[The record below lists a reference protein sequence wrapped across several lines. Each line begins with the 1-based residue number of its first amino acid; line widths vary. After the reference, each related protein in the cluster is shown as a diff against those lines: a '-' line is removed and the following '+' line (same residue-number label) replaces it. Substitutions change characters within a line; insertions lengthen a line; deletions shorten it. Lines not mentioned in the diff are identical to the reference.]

1 MLSVMTMQLNIH
13 ARTFSAKF
21 LPLLNDYS
29 HRWEIYK
36 GSAGSGKSHF
46 ITQKIIIKALR
57 EKRRVMICRRYGTTM
72 RNSVFKLFK
81 DVIESFKITHLTR
94 IKESDM
100 SITLPNGSE
109 IIFVGLDN
117 EEKLLS
123 IAGIT
128 DVFIEEVYE
137 VPKEI
142 VDQLN
147 LRMRGKAPNQ
157 QIYMAFNPISA
168 KHWLYDFC
176 EGSTRPESSIY
187 SQSTFRDNPFL
198 PDEYVK
204 ALEDMYRTNPNKA
217 RVFCDGNWGA
227 DVEGLVYKNHVLSDF
242 DINELIKQGLEVRV
256 GIDWGFVDPTTVVVS
271 LFDKPKK
278 EIYIIGEFYKRGAT
292 LEEIKDGIIQLGI
305 SKQKMYC
312 DGAEPDKVDYL
323 RRNGFNAVS
332 AKKGAGSVKAGISFL
347 QDMKIICHESCVNVA
362 AELENYVYL
371 KDKKTGQYIEDSY
384 DHDFSH
390 TMDALRYSYSDLYS
404 AARLTSAK
412 LMLGI

>member
-1 MLSVMTMQLNIH
+1 MTMQLNIH

-128 DVFIEEVYE
+128 DIFIEEVYE

-176 EGSTRPESSIY
+176 EGATRPESSIY

-227 DVEGLVYKNHVLSDF
+227 DVEGLVYKNHVVSDF

-292 LEEIKDGIIQLGI
+292 LEEIKDGIVQLGI

>member
-1 MLSVMTMQLNIH
+1 MQLNIH

-227 DVEGLVYKNHVLSDF
+227 DVEGLVYKNHILSDF

-292 LEEIKDGIIQLGI
+292 LEEIKDGIVQLGI

>member
-1 MLSVMTMQLNIH
+1 MQLNIH

-128 DVFIEEVYE
+128 DIFIEEVYE

-227 DVEGLVYKNHVLSDF
+227 DVEGLVYKNHVISNF

>member
-1 MLSVMTMQLNIH
+1 MQLNIH

-128 DVFIEEVYE
+128 DIFIEEVYE

-176 EGSTRPESSIY
+176 EGATRPESSIY

-198 PDEYVK
+198 PDEYVR

-278 EIYIIGEFYKRGAT
+278 EIYIIGEYYKRGAT

>member
-1 MLSVMTMQLNIH
+1 MQLNIH

-292 LEEIKDGIIQLGI
+292 LEEINDGIVQLGI

>member
-1 MLSVMTMQLNIH
+1 MTMQLNIH

-198 PDEYVK
+198 PEEYVK

-292 LEEIKDGIIQLGI
+292 LEEIKDGIVQLGI

>member
-1 MLSVMTMQLNIH
+1 MQLNIH

-176 EGSTRPESSIY
+176 EGATRPESSIY

-278 EIYIIGEFYKRGAT
+278 EIYIIAEFYKRGAT

>member
-1 MLSVMTMQLNIH
+1 MQLNIH

-128 DVFIEEVYE
+128 DIFIEEVYE

-292 LEEIKDGIIQLGI
+292 LEEIKDGIVQLGI

-362 AELENYVYL
+362 AKLENYVYL
-371 KDKKTGQYIEDSY
+371 KDKKTGQYIEDRY

>member
-1 MLSVMTMQLNIH
+1 MQLNIH

-278 EIYIIGEFYKRGAT
+278 EIYIIGEYYKRGAT

>member
-1 MLSVMTMQLNIH
+1 MQLNIH

-128 DVFIEEVYE
+128 DIFIEEVYE

-271 LFDKPKK
+271 LFDKAKK
-278 EIYIIGEFYKRGAT
+278 EIYVIGEFYKRGAT
-292 LEEIKDGIIQLGI
+292 LEEIKEGIVMLGI

-347 QDMKIICHESCVNVA
+347 QDMRIICHESCVNVA
-362 AELENYVYL
+362 AELGNYVYL
-371 KDKKTGQYIEDSY
+371 KDKKTGQYVEDSY

>member
-1 MLSVMTMQLNIH
+1 MTMQLNIH

-128 DVFIEEVYE
+128 DIFIEEVYE

-176 EGSTRPESSIY
+176 EGATRPESSIY
-187 SQSTFRDNPFL
+187 SQSTFKDNPFL

-227 DVEGLVYKNHVLSDF
+227 DVEGLVYKNHILSDF

-292 LEEIKDGIIQLGI
+292 LEEIKDGIIGLGI

>member
-1 MLSVMTMQLNIH
+1 MQLNIH

-128 DVFIEEVYE
+128 DIFIEEVYE

-176 EGSTRPESSIY
+176 EGATRPESSIY

-292 LEEIKDGIIQLGI
+292 LEEIKDGIIGLGI

-390 TMDALRYSYSDLYS
+390 AMDALRYSYSDLYS

>member
-1 MLSVMTMQLNIH
+1 MTMQLNIH
-13 ARTFSAKF
+13 AKTFSAKF

-128 DVFIEEVYE
+128 DIFIEEVYE

-176 EGSTRPESSIY
+176 EGATRPESSIY

-227 DVEGLVYKNHVLSDF
+227 DVEGLVYKNHVVSDF

>member
-1 MLSVMTMQLNIH
+1 MQLNIH

-128 DVFIEEVYE
+128 DIFIEEVYE

-227 DVEGLVYKNHVLSDF
+227 DVEGLVYKNHILSDF

-278 EIYIIGEFYKRGAT
+278 EIYIIGEYYKRGAT
-292 LEEIKDGIIQLGI
+292 LEEIKDGIIGLGI

>member
-1 MLSVMTMQLNIH
+1 MQLNIH

-176 EGSTRPESSIY
+176 EGSTRPESSVY

-242 DINELIKQGLEVRV
+242 DINELIKQDLEVRV

>member
-1 MLSVMTMQLNIH
+1 MQLNIH

-227 DVEGLVYKNHVLSDF
+227 DVEGLVYKNHVLTDF

>member
-1 MLSVMTMQLNIH
+1 MQLNIH

-128 DVFIEEVYE
+128 DIFIEEVYE

-176 EGSTRPESSIY
+176 EGATRPESSIY

-227 DVEGLVYKNHVLSDF
+227 DVEGLVYKNHILSDF

-256 GIDWGFVDPTTVVVS
+256 GVDWGFVDPTTVVVS

-312 DGAEPDKVDYL
+312 DGAEPDKVDYP

>member
-1 MLSVMTMQLNIH
+1 MQLNIH

-176 EGSTRPESSIY
+176 EGATRPESSIY

-292 LEEIKDGIIQLGI
+292 LEEIKDGIFQLGI

>member
-1 MLSVMTMQLNIH
+1 MQLNIH

-168 KHWLYDFC
+168 KHCLYDFC

-187 SQSTFRDNPFL
+187 SESTFRDNPFL

>member
-1 MLSVMTMQLNIH
+1 MQINIH

-128 DVFIEEVYE
+128 DIFIEEVYE

-292 LEEIKDGIIQLGI
+292 LEEIKDGIIGLGI

>member
-1 MLSVMTMQLNIH
+1 MQLNIH

-128 DVFIEEVYE
+128 DIFIEEVYE

-227 DVEGLVYKNHVLSDF
+227 DVEGLVYKNHVVSDF

-292 LEEIKDGIIQLGI
+292 LEEIKDGIIGLGI

>member
-1 MLSVMTMQLNIH
+1 MINLQISKKV
-13 ARTFSAKF
+13 FSPHF
-21 LPLLNDYS
+21 MPLLNDYAN
-29 HRWEIYK
+29 RWEIYK

-46 ITQKIIIKALR
+46 ITQKIILKCLK
-57 EKRRVMICRRYGTTM
+57 EKRRVMVCRRYGTTM

-81 DVIESFKITHLTR
+81 DVLESFKITNLTK

-100 SITLPNGSE
+100 SILLPNGSE

-128 DVFIEEVYE
+128 DVFIEEVFE
-137 VPKEI
+137 VSKEV

-147 LRMRGKAPNQ
+147 LRMRGKADNQ
-157 QIYMAFNPISA
+157 QIFMAFNPISS
-168 KHWLYDFC
+168 KHWLFDFC
-176 EGSTRPESSIY
+176 EGTTRPENSFY

-198 PDEYVK
+198 PKDYVN
-204 ALEDMYRTNPNKA
+204 ALEDLYRTNPNKA

-227 DVEGLVYKNHVLSDF
+227 DVDGLVYKNHIVEEF
-242 DINELIKQGLEVRV
+242 DINEAIKRGLEVRV

-271 LFDKPKK
+271 LFDKAKK
-278 EIYIIGEFYKRGAT
+278 EIYVIGEYYKRGAT
-292 LEEIKDGIIQLGI
+292 LEEIKDGILELGI
-305 SKQKMYC
+305 KKQKMYC

-332 AKKGAGSVKAGISFL
+332 AKKGVGSVKAGISFL
-347 QDMKIICHESCVNVA
+347 QDMKIICHESCVHVA

-371 KDKKTGQYIEDSY
+371 KDKKTGQYVEDSY

>member
-1 MLSVMTMQLNIH
+1 MTMQLNIH

-176 EGSTRPESSIY
+176 EGATRPESSIY

-278 EIYIIGEFYKRGAT
+278 EIYIIGEYYKRGAT

>member
-1 MLSVMTMQLNIH
+1 MQLNIH

-100 SITLPNGSE
+100 RITLPNGSE

-187 SQSTFRDNPFL
+187 SESTFRDNPFL

-292 LEEIKDGIIQLGI
+292 LEEIKDGIIGLGI

>member
-1 MLSVMTMQLNIH
+1 MTMQLNIH

-128 DVFIEEVYE
+128 DIFIEEVYE

-242 DINELIKQGLEVRV
+242 GINELIKQGLEVRV

>member
-1 MLSVMTMQLNIH
+1 MQLNIH

-128 DVFIEEVYE
+128 DIFIEEVYE

-227 DVEGLVYKNHVLSDF
+227 DVEGLVYKNHVLRDF

>member
-1 MLSVMTMQLNIH
+1 MTMQLNIH

-347 QDMKIICHESCVNVA
+347 QDMKIICHEACVNVA
-362 AELENYVYL
+362 TELENYVYL

>member
-1 MLSVMTMQLNIH
+1 MQLNIH

-227 DVEGLVYKNHVLSDF
+227 DVEGLVYKNHILSDF

-292 LEEIKDGIIQLGI
+292 LEEIKDGIIGLGI

>member
-1 MLSVMTMQLNIH
+1 MTMQLNIH

-128 DVFIEEVYE
+128 DIFIEEVYE

-292 LEEIKDGIIQLGI
+292 LEEIKDGIIGLGI

>member
-1 MLSVMTMQLNIH
+1 MQLNIH

-176 EGSTRPESSIY
+176 EGATRPESSIY

>member
-1 MLSVMTMQLNIH
+1 MQLNIH

-128 DVFIEEVYE
+128 DIFIEEVYE

-347 QDMKIICHESCVNVA
+347 QDMKIICHESCVSVA

>member
-1 MLSVMTMQLNIH
+1 MQLNIH

-227 DVEGLVYKNHVLSDF
+227 DVEGLVYQNHILSDF

-292 LEEIKDGIIQLGI
+292 LEEIKDGIIGLGI

>member
-1 MLSVMTMQLNIH
+1 MQLNIH

-81 DVIESFKITHLTR
+81 DMIESFKITHLTR

-176 EGSTRPESSIY
+176 EGAARPESSIY

-292 LEEIKDGIIQLGI
+292 LEEIKDGIIQFGI
-305 SKQKMYC
+305 SNQKMYC

>member
-1 MLSVMTMQLNIH
+1 MTMQLNIH

-128 DVFIEEVYE
+128 DIFIEEVYE

-227 DVEGLVYKNHVLSDF
+227 DVEGLVYKNHILSDF

-256 GIDWGFVDPTTVVVS
+256 GVDWGFVDPTTVVVS

-292 LEEIKDGIIQLGI
+292 LEEIKDGIIGLGI

-371 KDKKTGQYIEDSY
+371 KDKKTGQYVEDSY

>member
-1 MLSVMTMQLNIH
+1 MQLNIH

-187 SQSTFRDNPFL
+187 SESTFRDNPFL

-242 DINELIKQGLEVRV
+242 DINGLIKQGLEVRV

>member
-1 MLSVMTMQLNIH
+1 MQLNIH

-176 EGSTRPESSIY
+176 EGATRPESSIY

-227 DVEGLVYKNHVLSDF
+227 DVEGLVYKNHIVSDF

>member
-1 MLSVMTMQLNIH
+1 MTMQLNIH

-227 DVEGLVYKNHVLSDF
+227 DVEGLVYKNHILSDF
-242 DINELIKQGLEVRV
+242 DINELIKQDLEVRV